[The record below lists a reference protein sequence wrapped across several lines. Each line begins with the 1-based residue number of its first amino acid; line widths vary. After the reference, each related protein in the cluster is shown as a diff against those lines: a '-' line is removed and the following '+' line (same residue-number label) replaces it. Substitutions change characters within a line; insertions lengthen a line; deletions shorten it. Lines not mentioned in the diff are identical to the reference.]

1 MTDWVIEVTVPASE
15 ARGADVIAPVG
26 VSSPAAACLGCTVE
40 GGQSRRWIEP
50 GSCQD
55 ILIVVPHGDEVLFRY
70 RFHTEPGQYPEALFK
85 PAPSR
90 HTRAA
95 TALVEDAQRL
105 AGAAGNMDRALRL
118 GRAVAEKFT
127 YGHPETRFT
136 DGLDHVPHLA
146 CGLTEGSCVDIHT
159 YFVASLRAAGIEAGY
174 LTGYVF
180 PEDGPASAHCWVV
193 TRIDGLTQ
201 EWDISHF
208 LQMGRRDIIP
218 ALNPKGGF
226 RLPVGHSMGL
236 VLPGSGEDDLKL
248 LSEPMAL
255 MPDGPARFSNRRI
268 TLHTY
273 QRAKAKA

>member
-1 MTDWVIEVTVPASE
+1 
-15 ARGADVIAPVG
+15 
-26 VSSPAAACLGCTVE
+26 
-40 GGQSRRWIEP
+40 
-50 GSCQD
+50 
-55 ILIVVPHGDEVLFRY
+55 
-70 RFHTEPGQYPEALFK
+70 
-85 PAPSR
+85 
-90 HTRAA
+90 
-95 TALVEDAQRL
+95 
-105 AGAAGNMDRALRL
+105 MDRALRL

>member
-1 MTDWVIEVTVPASE
+1 MTEWVIEVAIPASE
-15 ARGADVIAPVG
+15 VVGAAVIAPVG

-40 GGQSRRWIEP
+40 GGHSRRWIEP
-50 GSCQD
+50 GSRQE
-55 ILIVVPHGDEVLFRY
+55 ILIVAPHGDEVLFRY
-70 RFHTEPGQYPEALFK
+70 QFHTEPGQYPEAMFH

-95 TALVEDAQRL
+95 AALVEDARRL
-105 AGAAGNMDRALRL
+105 AGAGGDIDRALRL

-136 DGLDHVPHLA
+136 DGLDYVPHLA

-180 PEDGPASAHCWVV
+180 PEDGPPSAHCWVA
-193 TRIDGLTQ
+193 TRIDGSTQ

-208 LQMGRRDIIP
+208 LQMGRRDVMP

-236 VLPGSGEDDLKL
+236 VLPGSDEGDLKL
-248 LSEPMAL
+248 LAEPMAL
-255 MPDGPARFSNRRI
+255 FPDGPARFANRRI
-268 TLHTY
+268 TLRTHHT
-273 QRAKAKA
+273 AEANA